1 MTIESHSAETA
12 IKASIYLVDDHPIVR
27 QGIRL
32 LINQEPDLMVCGEA
46 STAAEALQGIDVQ
59 KPSLAL
65 VGLVVG
71 DTSSLELIKD
81 LRVRCP
87 LVPVVVFSMHDELLW
102 AERAIR
108 VGARGYVAKGDG
120 VRRLFEVCRQVMSG
134 AVCVSEK
141 LANRIVGRLTGPS
154 SPELIEKLS
163 DRELQ
168 VLQLIGMGLAN
179 KEIAARLHVSVN
191 TVESHAEHIKAK
203 LQLVNAKELAYYAFE
218 WLQFGQRSGKEAGT
232 NPVLPDA

>member
-1 MTIESHSAETA
+1 MMFQTNNVDKND
-12 IKASIYLVDDHPIVR
+12 KASIYLVDDHPIVR
-27 QGIRL
+27 HGIRL
-32 LINQEPDLMVCGEA
+32 LINQEPDLVVCGEA
-46 STAAEALQGIDVQ
+46 STAAEAIQGIETQ
-59 KPSLAL
+59 KPQLAL

-81 LRVRCP
+81 LRIRCP
-87 LVPVVVFSMHDELLW
+87 QVPVVVFSMHDELLW

-108 VGARGYVAKGDG
+108 IGARGYVSKTDG

-134 AVCVSEK
+134 AVCVSDK
-141 LANRIVGRLTGPS
+141 LANRIIGRLAGPS
-154 SPELIEKLS
+154 TPELIEKLS

-179 KEIAARLHVSVN
+179 KEIASRLHVSVN
-191 TVESHAEHIKAK
+191 TVESHEEHIKSK
-203 LQLVNAKELAYYAFE
+203 LQLANAKELAYYAFE
-218 WLQFGQRSGKEAGT
+218 WLQFGQRSGNETGT